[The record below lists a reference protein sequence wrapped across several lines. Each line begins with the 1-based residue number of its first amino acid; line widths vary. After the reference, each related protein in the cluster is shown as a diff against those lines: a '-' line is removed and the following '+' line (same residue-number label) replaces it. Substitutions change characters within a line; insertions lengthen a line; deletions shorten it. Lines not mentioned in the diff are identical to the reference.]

1 MHEIS
6 FLAWGG
12 GGGRGAAGYI
22 HPNLPTP
29 PPSVKVKWFTP
40 DGLTSPCHSGSAVAT
55 KMNCMYK
62 VKEKLS
68 EKIPTSN

>member
-6 FLAWGG
+6 FFAWGE
-12 GGGRGAAGYI
+12 RGAAGYI
-22 HPNLPTP
+22 FPSLP
-29 PPSVKVKWFTP
+29 PPPPPVKVKWFTP
-40 DGLTSPCHSGSAVAT
+40 YGLTSPCHSGSAVAT